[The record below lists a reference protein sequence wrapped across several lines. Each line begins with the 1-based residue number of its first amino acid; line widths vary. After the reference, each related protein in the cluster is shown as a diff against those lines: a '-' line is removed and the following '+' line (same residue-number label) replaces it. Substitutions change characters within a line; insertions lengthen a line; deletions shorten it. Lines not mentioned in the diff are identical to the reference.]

1 MREKDLIQASAC
13 LIARSALS
21 LFVNDQH
28 RWSTRPYITC
38 ITISEL
44 IDEPWGC
51 SLYAI
56 KQKQIIKG
64 EI

>member
-13 LIARSALS
+13 LIAKSALS

-28 RWSTRPYITC
+28 RWSTRHCVTC
-38 ITISEL
+38 RTISEL
-44 IDEPWGC
+44 LDEPWGC

-56 KQKQIIKG
+56 KQKQKDIKT
-64 EI
+64 